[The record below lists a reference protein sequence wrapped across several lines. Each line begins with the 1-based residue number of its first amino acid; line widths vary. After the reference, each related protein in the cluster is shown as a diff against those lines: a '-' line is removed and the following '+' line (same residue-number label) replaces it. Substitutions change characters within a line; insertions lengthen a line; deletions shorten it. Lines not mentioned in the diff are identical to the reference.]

1 MKRFA
6 CVLVVVFGLA
16 SSAFAADD
24 GWYVLG
30 GAGKIAGKNDK
41 SALDTTLN
49 KIGFTGFSSSYSDP
63 IVYKLHAGY
72 QIDKNI
78 AVEGGYIA
86 SSSAIYTASGG
97 TLPVKYGLSG
107 KISGMNLVLVGSL
120 PVADKL
126 SVLGKLGVSGIKES
140 ATYSNGR
147 SVSANT
153 TDLTYGAGA
162 RYDFTDAVFC
172 RFDVDSYKSGSST
185 TTFRRVYWTIDA
197 GYKF

>member
-1 MKRFA
+1 MKRFV
-6 CVLVVVFGLA
+6 CVLVVVFSLA
-16 SSAFAADD
+16 SSAFSADE

-41 SALDTTLN
+41 SALDTSLN
-49 KIGFTGFSSSYSDP
+49 RIGYTAFSSTYSDP

-78 AVEGGYIA
+78 AVEGGYIG
-86 SSSAIYTASGG
+86 SSSATYTASAG
-97 TLPVKYGLSG
+97 TLPVRYGLSG
-107 KISGMNLVLVGSL
+107 KISGFTLVAVGTL
-120 PVADKL
+120 PVADKF
-126 SVLGKLGVSGIKES
+126 SVLGKLGVSGIRES

-147 SVSANT
+147 SASANV

-162 RYDFTDAVFC
+162 RYDFTDAVFG
-172 RFDVDSYKSGSST
+172 RFDVDSYKSGST
-185 TTFRRVYWTIDA
+185 TATFRRVYWTVDA